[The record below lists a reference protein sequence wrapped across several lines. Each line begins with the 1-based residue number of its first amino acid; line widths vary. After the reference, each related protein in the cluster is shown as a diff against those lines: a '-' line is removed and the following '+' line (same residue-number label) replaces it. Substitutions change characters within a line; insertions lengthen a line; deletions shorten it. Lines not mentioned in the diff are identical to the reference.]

1 MSPPDTSPRRIV
13 LALAGALAAV
23 LAAHPWPARG
33 EGGDHCL
40 LTLKGHTGIV
50 LHVTYFPRGDR
61 LASAGR
67 DNQVLVWDA
76 ATGKHLSTLT
86 LSGAGESHGYSV
98 ACGAERKALTH
109 AARAPGD
116 YAFVYEKTIL
126 ACCKSDYGQQK
137 GEISLWDP
145 EAKKELR
152 VLRGHTHAASA
163 VACSPDGRRIGSG
176 AYDHTARLWDAETGK
191 ELFNLRGHTA
201 TVYVVAFDPSGK
213 VFASGGADSKVIL
226 WDAATG
232 KEVHTL
238 AGHTSTVYGIAFS
251 PDGKRVATCGDDQTI
266 RVWEVASGKELLT
279 LKGHTASVGGVSFSA
294 DGRLLASGGNDNA
307 VKVWDAAGGKELAT
321 LNGHTGWVRWVAFNP
336 VKAQLASASWD
347 QTVKVWDVSWV
358 RPEPEKK

>member
-1 MSPPDTSPRRIV
+1 MSAPDTSLRRTV
-13 LALAGALAAV
+13 PALVGVLAAV
-23 LAAHPWPARG
+23 LAAHPRPAWG

-40 LTLKGHTGIV
+40 FTLKGHTGIV

-76 ATGKHLSTLT
+76 ATGKPLSTLT
-86 LSGAGESHGYSV
+86 LSGAGESHGYCV
-98 ACGAERKALTH
+98 ACGAERKALAH
-109 AARAPGD
+109 AARTPGD

-152 VLRGHTHAASA
+152 VLRGHTHAVSA

-176 AYDHTARLWDAETGK
+176 AYDATARLWDAATGK
-191 ELFNLRGHTA
+191 ELFTLRGHTG

-213 VFASGGADSKVIL
+213 LFASGGGGNKVIL

-232 KEVHTL
+232 RDVRTL
-238 AGHTSTVYGIAFS
+238 AGHTATVYGIVFS
-251 PDGKRVATCGDDQTI
+251 GDGKRVATCGDDQTI
-266 RVWEVASGKELLT
+266 RVWEVATGKELLV

-294 DGRLLASGGNDNA
+294 DGKLLASGGNDNA
-307 VKVWDAAGGKELAT
+307 VKVWDAASGKELAT
-321 LNGHTGWVRWVAFNP
+321 LSGHTGWVRCVAFNP
-336 VKAQLASASWD
+336 VKPQLASASWD
-347 QTVKVWDVSWV
+347 QTVRLWDVSWV
-358 RPEPEKK
+358 KPEPEKK